1 MLVFPDQHLT
11 PDEQAAFGRRFGE
24 LSIESLVFTNC
35 AEDGSVLPPDDP
47 LVRHLAGNEGW
58 HTDSSFQERAAKASI
73 LSAHRVPSAGGETE
87 WADMRA
93 AYDALDASDARPR
106 PRDVGLPLAV
116 LLAVPDRHRPVGHG
130 VGQRPTRRPDDVQ
143 EAVVVQAPQ
152 RPLVKVHP
160 ATGRPA
166 LFVGRHA
173 YGIPGLDPAESTE
186 LLDTLIDEACR
197 PPRVHG
203 HQWRPGDIAV
213 WDNRCVLHRA
223 RPYDPTE
230 ARYMVHTRVNGEAAT
245 EHAADGA
252 GAVVLTRAPILTR
265 SRHAQRAFSRLRIS
279 CGREARSAATPGR
292 RPGCRPPAR
301 RCWRGTRGG

>member
-1 MLVFPDQHLT
+1 MRTICIEPTGATLGAVVTGVELRSMDDEQWAQVERAFHEHAVLVFPDQHLT
-11 PDEQAAFGRRFGE
+11 PREQAGFGRRFGE

-35 AEDGSVLPPDDP
+35 ADDGRVLPPDDP

-93 AYDALDASDARPR
+93 AYDALDPATRERVQAMSAFHSLYYSQARIGIDPSNTASANAR
-106 PRDVGLPLAV
+106 L
-116 LLAVPDRHRPVGHG
+116 
-130 VGQRPTRRPDDVQ
+130 VGQTTVHD
-143 EAVVVQAPQ
+143 AVVAHAPQ

-160 ATGRPA
+160 VTGRPA

-186 LLDTLIDEACR
+186 LLDALIDEACR
-197 PPRVHG
+197 PPRVHS
-203 HQWRPGDIAV
+203 HRWRPGDIAV

-245 EHAADGA
+245 EHAAM
-252 GAVVLTRAPILTR
+252 VPAPP
-265 SRHAQRAFSRLRIS
+265 F
-279 CGREARSAATPGR
+279 
-292 RPGCRPPAR
+292 
-301 RCWRGTRGG
+301 